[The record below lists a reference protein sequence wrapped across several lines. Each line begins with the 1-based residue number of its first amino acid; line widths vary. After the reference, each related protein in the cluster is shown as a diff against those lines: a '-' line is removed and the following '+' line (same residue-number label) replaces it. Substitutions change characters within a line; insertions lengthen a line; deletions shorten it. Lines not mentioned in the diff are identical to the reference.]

1 MYKTVCYLS
10 TPSRN
15 LSILDYETLFDTIKN
30 NNDRLKIYG
39 ALIKTQDVFFQI
51 IEGEAHVI
59 DALLEKIKTDPRHK
73 NIIEMINQTIEQ
85 PAFSD
90 FGVGYS
96 IINHEATIR
105 ALYTYIN
112 SLESNK
118 TTSHTLF
125 CNIISKL
132 INVDA

>member
-15 LSILDYETLFDTIKN
+15 LSILDYEALFYTIKN

-51 IEGEAHVI
+51 IEGEVPII
-59 DALLEKIKTDPRHK
+59 DALLEKIKTDSRHK
-73 NIIEMINQTIEQ
+73 NIIEMLNQPIDKPT
-85 PAFSD
+85 FSD

-96 IINHEATIR
+96 IINHDATIR
-105 ALYTYIN
+105 AFYKYIN

-118 TTSHTLF
+118 TPSHSLF

-132 INVDA
+132 INVDV